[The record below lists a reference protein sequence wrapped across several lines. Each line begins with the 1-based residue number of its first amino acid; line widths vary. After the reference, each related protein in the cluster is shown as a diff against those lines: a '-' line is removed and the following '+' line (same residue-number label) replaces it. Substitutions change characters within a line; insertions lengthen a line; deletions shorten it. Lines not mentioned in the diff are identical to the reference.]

1 MRFWNYKLFFDVG
14 CLIRASN
21 RFKFSTSVPTS
32 YHNNILLFQHH
43 TFYRIYLLNGSK
55 AVCSQFQNV
64 QNSRKQ
70 KTLYFYVKMYIL
82 VLRLNHWR
90 PLFGDFLR
98 ISQFL
103 FRNKTTK
110 CASKDFKKT
119 QKDVYSSTTKY
130 KKSRPFLISN
140 DKLIW
145 RF

>member
-1 MRFWNYKLFFDVG
+1 MLVAWFALRTDSNFQPAFQPVIIIIYFDFNT
-14 CLIRASN
+14 I
-21 RFKFSTSVPTS
+21 
-32 YHNNILLFQHH
+32 
-43 TFYRIYLLNGSK
+43 TFYRIYLINGSI

-64 QNSRKQ
+64 QNSRKR
-70 KTLYFYVKMYIL
+70 KMFYFYVKMYIL
-82 VLRLNHWR
+82 VLRSNHWR
-90 PLFGDFLR
+90 RLFVDFLR

>member
-1 MRFWNYKLFFDVG
+1 MLVAWFALRT
-14 CLIRASN
+14 ASN
-21 RFKFSTSVPTS
+21 
-32 YHNNILLFQHH
+32 FQPAFQPVIIIIYFYFNTI
-43 TFYRIYLLNGSK
+43 TFYRIYLKSRMF
-55 AVCSQFQNV
+55 AVSECPKISETKNVLFQCQNV
-64 QNSRKQ
+64 
-70 KTLYFYVKMYIL
+70 YFNTSFKSL
-82 VLRLNHWR
+82 TSFFRR
-90 PLFGDFLR
+90 FLR